1 MRTGANT
8 VLIKNLSPSVIALIV
23 CIMTITMENVL
34 DFLAMMRD
42 TLEILASV
50 GKLFQEK
57 KKGKQ
62 NNA

>member
-1 MRTGANT
+1 MRTNSNT
-8 VLIKNLSPSVIALIV
+8 VLTKNLSPSVIALIV
-23 CIMTITMENVL
+23 CFTTITMENVL

-42 TLEILASV
+42 TLVILASV

-57 KKGKQ
+57 KKEKQ